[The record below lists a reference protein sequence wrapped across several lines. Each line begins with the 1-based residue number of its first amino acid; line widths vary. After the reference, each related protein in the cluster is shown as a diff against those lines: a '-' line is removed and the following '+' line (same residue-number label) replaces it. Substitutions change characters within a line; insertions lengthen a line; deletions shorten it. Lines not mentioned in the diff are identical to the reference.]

1 MDERSPG
8 SRLSP
13 EAAADLHA
21 CRALLRSHARS
32 FHAASLL
39 LPRRVRDPASVLY
52 GFCRVADD
60 AVDVHGGDRD
70 AVADLRERLALAYAG
85 TPRPTPVDRA
95 LARVLAQHAI
105 PRLLPERLLE
115 GLQWDAEGRDYE
127 TLADLHD
134 YASRVAGAVGAMM
147 AVLMGVRST
156 SGLARAC
163 DLGVAM
169 QLSNIARDVA
179 EDASL
184 GRLYLPRNWMR
195 EAGIDPHA
203 WLAFPQPSSALVSVV
218 ARLLAEADLLYK
230 RAAAGIAELP
240 LSCRPGINAARLLY
254 AAIGHGVARAG
265 SDAMRQRVR
274 VSNGE
279 RAWLLVRALAS
290 PFPSARGR
298 HAPALPSNLA
308 LVRAAARDEAPVER
322 GAGFVIDLFMRLE
335 TQDRRQSRHD
345 TRGLIP

>member
-1 MDERSPG
+1 MDEHSPAP
-8 SRLSP
+8 RPSP
-13 EAAADLHA
+13 EAAADLDA
-21 CRALLRSHARS
+21 CRALLRTHARS

-39 LPRRVRDPASVLY
+39 LPRHVRDPASVLY

-60 AVDVHGGDRD
+60 AVDVDGGDRD
-70 AVADLRERLALAYAG
+70 AVDDLRDRLALAYAG
-85 TPRPTPVDRA
+85 TPRATPVDRA

-105 PRLLPERLLE
+105 PPLLPERLLE
-115 GLQWDAEGRDYE
+115 GLAWDAEGRDYD
-127 TLADLHD
+127 TLADLQD

-184 GRLYLPRNWMR
+184 GRLYLPRAWMR
-195 EAGIDPHA
+195 EAGLDPQA
-203 WLAFPQPSSALVSVV
+203 WLARPTPSPALAGVV
-218 ARLLAEADLLYK
+218 ARLLDEADVLYA
-230 RAAAGIAELP
+230 RATAGIAELP

-265 SDAMRQRVR
+265 SDSMARRVR
-274 VSNGE
+274 VSNAE
-279 RAWLLVRALAS
+279 RAWLLVRAVAS
-290 PFPSARGR
+290 PWPLARGR
-298 HAPALPSNLA
+298 HAPALPANLA
-308 LVRAAARDEAPVER
+308 LVRAAARDDARVER

-335 TQDRRQSRHD
+335 HHERLQSRHG
-345 TRGLIP
+345 TRG